1 MVGLGPIA
9 AVRRGLS
16 EAGRAAASWAPIL
29 GAVPP
34 PNRAQGLSAIVRVK
48 DEETWLDASIRS
60 IATVADEIVIGDNG
74 STDRTPEILRQ
85 LERELSDRVTVM
97 RRPDLDIKDLTN
109 LLIGRTRFR
118 WVIRWDADF
127 VARTDGARSIQRLRE
142 WLLSLD
148 TRRHTFVYATMI
160 ELFGDL
166 FHQRPD
172 TALRDDC
179 HCLTYSDI
187 LRYVYDRVGYEAP
200 KVPVWYRVLRYETP
214 TFFHVDVKPSRR
226 MFLSFLWT
234 RYLGDPERARFA
246 SFEDY
251 VKAELAT
258 RWDGQNIDDVV
269 AAWIPSV
276 FQELVPYDRRRFG
289 DYPALLQPFLEQ
301 PKFQILYVN
310 GRIVGRREP

>member
-1 MVGLGPIA
+1 VGRGPLTG
-9 AVRRGLS
+9 VRRRLS
-16 EAGRAAASWAPIL
+16 EAGRAVASWAPVL
-29 GAVPP
+29 AAVPP

-48 DEETWLDASIRS
+48 DEETWLEASIRS

-74 STDRTPEILRQ
+74 STDRTPEILKH
-85 LERELSDRVTVM
+85 LEGELPGRVTVM
-97 RRPDLDIKDLTN
+97 RRPDLGIKDLTN
-109 LLIGRTRFR
+109 LLIERTRFR

-127 VARTDGARSIQRLRE
+127 VARTDGAASIQHLRG
-142 WLLSLD
+142 WLLGLD
-148 TRRHTFVYATMI
+148 PRRYTFVYPTMI
-160 ELFGDL
+160 EVFGDF
-166 FHQRPD
+166 FHQRPA

-179 HCLTYSDI
+179 HCFTYSDV

-200 KVPVWYRVLRYETP
+200 KVPVWYRILRYETP

-234 RYLGDPERARFA
+234 RYLGDPERVRFA

-258 RWDGQNIDDVV
+258 RWNGHNLDE
-269 AAWIPSV
+269 AAAVWMPSV

-289 DYPALLQPFLEQ
+289 DYPTLLQPSLEP
-301 PKFQILYVN
+301 PKFQILYGN